1 MCLYPFKT
9 GMNDDLNRPQAFNNM
24 KKVENVLMRSPLGYY
39 SEFPKNTLTVEE
51 KIQTQTFSSVGFHS

>member
-1 MCLYPFKT
+1 MT
-9 GMNDDLNRPQAFNNM
+9 STDLRQICSVAFNNM